1 MLLSADHLGDHR
13 PYAGRIQ
20 ARDLFDVVTERRRV
34 DDLGARLD
42 LRQAFAQRS
51 RKIFGPAS
59 ERDSDFGENPTHR
72 PIFYRTNI
80 ATTPTTNVD
89 FGYQLAP
96 SLQVHLGAN
105 NVFNRY
111 PNHMN
116 GELLQ
121 HFNAAGDPRAVIQ
134 YPMFSPWVNGGF

>member
-1 MLLSADHLGDHR
+1 MGALWTYGKLSLNV
-13 PYAGRIQ
+13 
-20 ARDLFDVVTERRRV
+20 LE
-34 DDLGARLD
+34 
-42 LRQAFAQRS
+42 
-51 RKIFGPAS
+51 KIFGPAS

-121 HFNAAGDPRAVIQ
+121 HFN
-134 YPMFSPWVNGGF
+134 